1 MFVTGVTAPGYN
13 SPEHMPTFQTYN
25 VTPILP
31 AALEPLRELSFNL
44 WWTWEPAA
52 RRLFRELDAELW
64 NQTNHNPVRML
75 QLSRQS
81 RLEELAQDK
90 NFLRELKQVFQDFEK
105 YLGRHETYGK
115 TGPGAAI
122 KNPIAYFS
130 AEFGFHE
137 SIPNY
142 SGGLGILA
150 GDHCKSASDLD
161 LNFVAIGLLYRH
173 GYFRQQIDKDGIQA
187 AINLNQNFYHLPIRE
202 VRRGEMK
209 LLISVPILERE
220 VFARVWELRVGR
232 VNVYLLDTDIPENSP
247 EDRRITAELYGGD
260 LEMRMRQEIVLGI
273 GGVKVLTALGIQPDV
288 FHMNEGHSAFLALER
303 IRLNVVEK
311 KLDFYSALQIVAAAN
326 VFTTHTPV
334 PAGNDSFSREM
345 MQKYFGKFAKE
356 LNVSFEELF
365 SFGHTRLNPEEPFS
379 MTILALRLSRHAN
392 GVSKLHGEV
401 SRSLWKDV
409 WSGVPMHE
417 VPITSITNGVHT
429 KTWMAPEF
437 AALYRKHLGN
447 WEEHLTEPDFWR
459 GVIDIPGAQLWETH
473 QQLKRRLIDFVRD
486 RERQRRERIGESPE
500 SIRRVNRILD
510 PEILTVGFAR
520 RFATYKRGALLFS
533 DKERLKRL
541 VNDPTR
547 PVQFIFAGKAH
558 PRDEAGK
565 ALIQEV
571 YKFSRE
577 PGLETRVIFVE
588 DYDSYIA
595 RRLVQGVD
603 LWLNH
608 PLRPLEASGTS
619 GMKSAPNGGIN
630 LSVLDG
636 WWREG
641 FNGSNGWG
649 IGAEID
655 DGTTEFQ
662 NEVDA
667 SSLYQLLENQIVP
680 LYYAKPDGK
689 LPLAW
694 LQLMLESIRSVTPV
708 FNTQRM
714 VKEYTEQLYIPAAQ
728 AFENFSQDGCGAA
741 KHLSQWKAKMRKD
754 WPQVQVSDVHVT
766 NKDQQSISVG
776 ESLQV
781 SARVCLGPV
790 DPRHVRVE
798 AYHGEVDN
806 GDLRNPTATILN
818 QSSQADG
825 NGNYIYQG
833 SVPATE
839 SGTYGFSVRVL
850 PTHPCLMQ
858 AHELRLITWS

>member
-1 MFVTGVTAPGYN
+1 MFATGVTAPGY
-13 SPEHMPTFQTYN
+13 SKPRQMPNFQTYN

-31 AALEPLRELSFNL
+31 ATLEPLRELSFNL

-52 RRLFRELDAELW
+52 RRLFRQLDTELW
-64 NQTNHNPVRML
+64 NRTNHNPVRML

-81 RLEELAQDK
+81 RLEEVSQDK
-90 NFLRELKQVFQDFEK
+90 AFLRELKEVHDAFGN
-105 YLGRHETYGK
+105 YLSRKDTYGK
-115 TGPGAAI
+115 TGPGSGI
-122 KNPIAYFS
+122 KNPVAYFS

-150 GDHCKSASDLD
+150 SDHCKSASDLD
-161 LNFVAIGLLYRH
+161 LNFVGIGLLYRH
-173 GYFRQQIDKDGIQA
+173 GYFRQQIDKEGVQE
-187 AINLNQNFYHLPIRE
+187 AINLNQSFYHLPIRE
-202 VRRGEMK
+202 VRLGDTN

-220 VFARVWELRVGR
+220 IFAKLWELRVGR
-232 VNVYLLDTDIPENSP
+232 VSIYLLDTDIAENSA

-273 GGVKVLTALGIQPDV
+273 GGVKALAALGIAPDV

-303 IRLNVVEK
+303 VRLSVIEK
-311 KLDFYSALQIVAAAN
+311 KLDFYSALQVVAAAN

-334 PAGNDSFSREM
+334 PAGNDSFPREM
-345 MQKYFGKFAKE
+345 MRRYFGGFAKE
-356 LNVSFEELF
+356 LGIPFDELF
-365 SFGHTRLNPEEPFS
+365 SFGQTRVDPNDPFS
-379 MTILALRLSRHAN
+379 MTILALRLSRHTN
-392 GVSKLHGEV
+392 GVSKLHV
-401 SRSLWKDV
+401 DVTRSLWKDV
-409 WSGVPMHE
+409 WAGVPVHE
-417 VPITSITNGVHT
+417 VPITSITNG
-429 KTWMAPEF
+429 
-437 AALYRKHLGN
+437 
-447 WEEHLTEPDFWR
+447 
-459 GVIDIPGAQLWETH
+459 
-473 QQLKRRLIDFVRD
+473 
-486 RERQRRERIGESPE
+486 
-500 SIRRVNRILD
+500 ILD
-510 PEILTVGFAR
+510 PEILTIGFAR
-520 RFATYKRGALLFS
+520 RFATYKRGTLLLT

-541 VNDPTR
+541 LNDTTR

-558 PRDEAGK
+558 PRDEGGK

-577 PGLETRVIFVE
+577 AGVENRVVFLE

-619 GMKSAPNGGIN
+619 GMKSAPNGCIN

-641 FNGSNGWG
+641 YNGNNGWA

-655 DGTTEFQ
+655 KGTTEFQ

-667 SSLYQLLENQIVP
+667 NSLYQLLENQIIP

-694 LQLMLESIRSVTPV
+694 LQLMRESIRSVTPV

-714 VKEYTEQLYIPAAQ
+714 VKEYTEHLYVPAAQ
-728 AFENFSQDGCGAA
+728 SYENFARDGCGPATQ
-741 KHLSQWKAKMRKD
+741 LSQWKTQIRKD
-754 WPQVQVSDVHVT
+754 WPQVQISDVQVV
-766 NKDQQSISVG
+766 NKDRQNILVG
-776 ESLQV
+776 ESLQIT
-781 SARVCLGPV
+781 ARVHLGAV
-790 DPRHVRVE
+790 DPNHVRVE
-798 AYHGEVDN
+798 AYHGEVGN
-806 GDLRNPTATILN
+806 GDIRNPTATVLN
-818 QSSQADG
+818 QNSQADAD
-825 NGNYIYQG
+825 GNYIYQG
-833 SVPATE
+833 SVPAAE
-839 SGTYGFSVRVL
+839 SGTYGFSVRVV
-850 PTHPCLMQ
+850 PTHSHLMQ